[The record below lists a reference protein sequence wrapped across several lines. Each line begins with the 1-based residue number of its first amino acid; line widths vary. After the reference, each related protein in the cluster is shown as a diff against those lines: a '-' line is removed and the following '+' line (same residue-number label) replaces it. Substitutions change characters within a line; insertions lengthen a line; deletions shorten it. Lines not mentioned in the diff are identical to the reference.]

1 MKKVVL
7 LFAGFMILSA
17 MGWFASIQLD
27 KSGNADTS
35 ASGYHI
41 PRQIQYSFT
50 LQNKTNRVIPKA
62 GFWTYAPVTKTATQK
77 CVNIQA
83 NQSYAATT
91 DSTGNQVLHFTLPNI
106 APYASRIISLKADLM
121 LADQPQPLPGRPSPT
136 TLEPDTF
143 VESDHPAIKKQAL
156 KLKKADSLATAEAI
170 FGWVVTNVSFTGYD
184 SKARGAL
191 YTLEHKQGDCTEYM
205 DLFVALCRAAGIPAR
220 RISGY
225 VCPQS
230 TILRPQDLHNWAEF
244 YHAGRWHTA
253 DPQNNLWMPARSN
266 YIAMNVIQTSGN
278 DKEPSFT
285 RFRFE
290 GAGLN
295 VQMN

>member
-1 MKKVVL
+1 MKKAVL
-7 LFAGFMILSA
+7 SFTGFMSLLTI
-17 MGWFASIQLD
+17 GWFASIELD

-35 ASGYHI
+35 VSGYHR
-41 PRQIQYSFT
+41 PGQIQYSFT

-62 GFWTYAPVTKTATQK
+62 EFWTYAPVNKTATQK

-83 NQSYAATT
+83 NQPYAAAT
-91 DSTGNQVLHFTLPNI
+91 DSIGNQVLRFALRNI
-106 APYASRIISLKADLM
+106 APYASRIISLKVDLM
-121 LADQPQPLPGRPSPT
+121 LANHPQPLPGRPSPK
-136 TLEPDTF
+136 TLKPERF

-156 KLKKADSLATAEAI
+156 QLKKADHLTSAEVI
-170 FGWVVTNVSFTGYD
+170 FRWVVTHVSFTGYD

-191 YTLEHKQGDCTEYM
+191 YTLKHKKGDCTEYM
-205 DLFVALCRAAGIPAR
+205 DLFVALCRAAGTPAR

-225 VCPQS
+225 VCPQN

-244 YHAGRWHTA
+244 YQDGRWHTA
-253 DPQNNLWMPARSN
+253 DPQNNVWMPEKSN
-266 YIAMNVIQTSGN
+266 YIAMNVIQPSSG
-278 DKEPSFT
+278 KEPSFT

-290 GAGLN
+290 GVGLK